1 MDALV
6 AERQDTK
13 LAVQYETLR
22 RREYELI
29 TQLLDI
35 LPKIDGLPE
44 ERVTQ
49 MRDAL
54 FHADSPF
61 LMVLMGPFNSGKSSI
76 INALLGKPD
85 LLPIGP
91 VPTTDRITM
100 LRYGEEA
107 QRVRTGEIDTV
118 FFPSPLLQKVSFV
131 DTPGLESVFKT
142 HEEQTRRFLHRS
154 DAVLLVM
161 LATQAMSAQNVE
173 YLRILKDYG
182 KTVIIVLNQIDL
194 LTAEEAEKVREYV
207 IEQSRDQLGVKPE
220 VWGMSAKLGLEARHE
235 DGTVNEEAWAASGLS
250 RIERYVDE
258 QLGDAARL
266 RQKLQTPLQIM
277 QNVHQTALE
286 AVRGNQS
293 ALDQYQSI
301 SENVQQ
307 QLSGFRREQEKIVRE
322 TVEEAGAK
330 FEETAARGSAA
341 IHEMFQLTHAVRS
354 VLRGVGE
361 LVGLARLTRR
371 GNSYTRTAFETNNVF
386 EPLDELPAVIDRL
399 GPRLEGKDVQDVED
413 LVKYARREISAL
425 PEAIREKVIGNVQP
439 PVQYDREA
447 LQEVRDELDAIETE
461 ARTVETARFE
471 QIVRNSLLYLGAWEV
486 LLLVLAIFVI
496 AWNPSTPEQP
506 LLPLGVALVFLGLGL
521 LGLLYLPLRGRLLG
535 NSYTNRMMK
544 LRTRYL
550 EALTKAADKQV
561 AYGME
566 LRRDAVLPL
575 TRLIDA
581 QTQIQ
586 QEQLGKLQAVG
597 QEMVKIEG
605 ELAKVK

>member
-1 MDALV
+1 MV

-29 TQLLDI
+29 TQLLDV

-44 ERVTQ
+44 ERVVQ

-54 FHADSPF
+54 FHADSPY

-76 INALLGKPD
+76 INGLLGKQD

-100 LRYGEEA
+100 LRYGDEA

-131 DTPGLESVFKT
+131 DTPGLESVFTT

-161 LATQAMSAQNVE
+161 LATQAMSANNVE
-173 YLRILKDYG
+173 YLHILKDYG

-194 LTAEEAEKVREYV
+194 LTPEEAETVRSYV
-207 IEQSRDQLGVKPE
+207 IDQSREQLGAKPDIWE
-220 VWGMSAKLGLEARHE
+220 MSAKLGLEARHE
-235 DGTVNEEAWAASGLS
+235 DGTVDEAAWSASGLS

-258 QLGDAARL
+258 QLNDAARL

-307 QLSGFRREQEKIVRE
+307 QLSGFKREQEKIVRE
-322 TVEEAGAK
+322 VKDDVGTK
-330 FEETAARGSAA
+330 FEDAAARGSET
-341 IHEMFQLTHAVRS
+341 IREMFQLTHAVRS

-371 GNSYTRTAFETNNVF
+371 GGSYTRTAFEMNKVF
-386 EPLDELPAVIDRL
+386 EPLDELPAVVDRL
-399 GPRLEGKDVQDVED
+399 GPRLEGKDVQDVDD
-413 LVKYARREISAL
+413 LVKYARREIAAL

-439 PVQYDREA
+439 PVQYNRAA
-447 LQEVRDELDAIETE
+447 LQEVRDDLDTIEAE
-461 ARTVETARFE
+461 AKTVETARFE
-471 QIVRNSLLYLGAWEV
+471 QIVRNSLLYLGAWE
-486 LLLVLAIFVI
+486 LLVLALAIFVI
-496 AWNPSTPEQP
+496 AWNPRTPEQP

-521 LGLLYLPLRGRLLG
+521 LGLLYLPLRGRMLATA
-535 NSYTNRMMK
+535 YTNRLMK
-544 LRTRYL
+544 LQTRYL

-586 QEQLGKLQAVG
+586 QEQLGKLQAAG

-605 ELAKVK
+605 ELAKVR

>member
-13 LAVQYETLR
+13 LAVQYEALR

-29 TQLLDI
+29 TQLLDV

-44 ERVTQ
+44 ERVVQ

-54 FHADSPF
+54 FHADSPY

-76 INALLGKPD
+76 INALLGKSD

-194 LTAEEAEKVREYV
+194 LTTEEAETVRNYV
-207 IEQSRDQLGVKPE
+207 IDQSREQLGVKPE
-220 VWGMSAKLGLEARHE
+220 VWEMSAKLGLEARHE
-235 DGTVNEEAWAASGLS
+235 DGTVDDAAWTASGLS

-258 QLGDAARL
+258 QLNDAARL
-266 RQKLQTPLQIM
+266 RQKLHTPLQIM
-277 QNVHQTALE
+277 QNVHQTAMD

-322 TVEEAGAK
+322 VVDAAGTK
-330 FEETAARGSAA
+330 FEETAERGSET
-341 IHEMFQLTHAVRS
+341 IREMFQLTHAVRS
-354 VLRGVGE
+354 VVRGVGE
-361 LVGLARLTRR
+361 LIGLARLTRWS
-371 GNSYTRTAFETNNVF
+371 NSYTRTAFEINKVF
-386 EPLDELPAVIDRL
+386 EPMDELPAIIDRL

-425 PEAIREKVIGNVQP
+425 PEVIREKVIGNVQP

-447 LQEVRDELDAIETE
+447 LQDVRDELDTIETE

-506 LLPLGVALVFLGLGL
+506 LLPLGVALVFLGMGL
-521 LGLLYLPLRGRLLG
+521 LGLLYLPLRGRMLG
-535 NSYTNRMMK
+535 NSYTNRLMK

-575 TRLIDA
+575 TRLINA

-586 QEQLGKLQAVG
+586 QEQLGKLQAAG